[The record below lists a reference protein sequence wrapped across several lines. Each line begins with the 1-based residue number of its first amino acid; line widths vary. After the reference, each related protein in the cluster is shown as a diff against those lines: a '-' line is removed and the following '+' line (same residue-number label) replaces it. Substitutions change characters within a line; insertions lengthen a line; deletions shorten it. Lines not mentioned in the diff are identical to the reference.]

1 MICHLFAG
9 FVLYLNLLPVTIR
22 IDMWSLFHVVYRY
35 MYLGTLLSIITYYVY
50 SPGVGNLQGVQRF
63 QGFTEHLV
71 PQHWWGIFC
80 QVGHT
85 REQREATHTSGK
97 TRTALSGKGL
107 KWEIYNIHA
116 KTNICFQVVHI
127 YIFVMNQYMRW
138 NRNEILVYSET
149 VIVNLNWSD
158 HCKTFLYLLV
168 HMVHL

>member
-50 SPGVGNLQGVQRF
+50 SPGVGHLQGVQRF

-116 KTNICFQVVHI
+116 TTNIYFQVVHI
-127 YIFVMNQYMRW
+127 YILLW
-138 NRNEILVYSET
+138 TSIWDEI
-149 VIVNLNWSD
+149 
-158 HCKTFLYLLV
+158 KMKFLYFLKL
-168 HMVHL
+168 

>member
-9 FVLYLNLLPVTIR
+9 LVLYLNLLPVTIR

-97 TRTALSGKGL
+97 IYHSFRQIL
-107 KWEIYNIHA
+107 YNIHA
-116 KTNICFQVVHI
+116 KTNIYFQVVHMFLLWI
-127 YIFVMNQYMRW
+127 SIWDEIKIKNSCIFW
-138 NRNEILVYSET
+138 NCNS
-149 VIVNLNWSD
+149 
-158 HCKTFLYLLV
+158 
-168 HMVHL
+168 

>member
-22 IDMWSLFHVVYRY
+22 IDMRSLFHVVYRY

-50 SPGVGNLQGVQRF
+50 SPGVGHLQGVQRF

-97 TRTALSGKGL
+97 TLLFQARVWNGKFITYMQ
-107 KWEIYNIHA
+107 KQ
-116 KTNICFQVVHI
+116 NICFQVVHI